1 MAKIKQY
8 GGAGMSSNFASI
20 ILKNDDEVKTLPT
33 SEVNA
38 AKVPL
43 QGHDRFA
50 VGSEAFCPNT
60 GNAFMLSETGWI
72 KL

>member
-8 GGAGMSSNFASI
+8 GGVGMSSKFASI
-20 ILKNDDEVKTLPT
+20 ILKTDDEIDTLPIDT
-33 SEVNA
+33 IDTT
-38 AKVPL
+38 KTPL
-43 QGHDRFA
+43 QNHDRFD
-50 VGSEAFCPNT
+50 VGSEAFCPDT